1 MKILAQAPTLA
12 LIAVLAACSP
22 TPPPVVTP
30 DAPRPAVSSDT
41 ESTPSETPSAVD
53 PEPSAGAIVI
63 GTDAVT
69 VLDAG
74 GSTLSYYVFTS
85 DADAAIA
92 GLTEYFDSDPSIGA
106 IEQGT
111 HNWPAATYTWPGF
124 VLTDWIGGP
133 GIPAGEDFNVA
144 VTAATVGGL
153 AIETRGHITVGSS
166 ATATAA
172 TGATRMTD
180 TWDGVTTVWYEID
193 PVAVEN
199 EFDNAHLFVRAGI
212 AGTGGPVS
220 TLTAPVASFFP

>member
-22 TPPPVVTP
+22 TPQPIVTP

-53 PEPSAGAIVI
+53 PEPSAGAIGI
-63 GTDAVT
+63 STDAVT

-111 HNWPAATYTWPGF
+111 HNWPAVTYTWPGF
-124 VLTDWIGGP
+124 VLTDWNRNSWSHHRWLFS
-133 GIPAGEDFNVA
+133 DRN
-144 VTAATVGGL
+144 
-153 AIETRGHITVGSS
+153 R
-166 ATATAA
+166 
-172 TGATRMTD
+172 
-180 TWDGVTTVWYEID
+180 
-193 PVAVEN
+193 
-199 EFDNAHLFVRAGI
+199 DNGRNANDRHLGRRDDSLVRNRPRCG
-212 AGTGGPVS
+212 
-220 TLTAPVASFFP
+220 